1 MSDLFAPMRGLSL
14 RLRLVI
20 TLLAGVAF
28 GLGQAPFDLTGLA
41 LPALLVPFLMLSP
54 EVCRRQ
60 AGWIGWAF
68 GVGYFGTSLT
78 WIVNPF
84 QVDAATTGWMAP
96 FALVLIAAGLAI
108 FWAMP
113 FWLAA
118 SSGLRWLVVP
128 LWTLAELSRAYILT
142 GFPWGLVGYVWTPT
156 IGAQWAAVIG
166 PHGLTLLTLTIAW
179 LASEVSRT
187 RALPLGL
194 AAIVLAIG
202 LIGGGVYLQNRPIAP
217 QEGTPKIV
225 RLVQP
230 NAPQD
235 QKWQRDMIP
244 VFFNRLLSFTEVG
257 PRPDLI
263 IWPETAM
270 PMLLNNAE
278 EALGVVSQSAGP
290 VPMIVGIQRED
301 DGRYYNSLI
310 LQDASGQTSAVYD
323 KHHLVPFGEYMPFP
337 DLFARINVG
346 GLAQRAASGYSAGP
360 GPRLLDLGPLGKALP
375 LICYEAV
382 FPQHAKT
389 GGSRPDM
396 LIQITNDAWFGTWS
410 GPYQHLAQARM
421 RAIEQ
426 GLPMLRSANTGV
438 SAVIDA
444 KGRIVDSIDLGQA
457 GYIDVPL
464 PAALN
469 DTIYSRSG
477 DVPLLVLLLGLTLV
491 GALRARS
498 NSH

>member
-1 MSDLFAPMRGLSL
+1 MTDFFAPVRALPL
-14 RLRLVI
+14 RVRLAI
-20 TLLAGVAF
+20 TLIAGLCF
-28 GLGQAPFDLTGLA
+28 GLGQAPYDLTGLA
-41 LPALLVPFLMLSP
+41 LPALLVPFLMLDPRVTRSA
-54 EVCRRQ
+54 

-68 GVGYFGTSLT
+68 GFGYFGLSLT
-78 WIVNPF
+78 WITNPF

-118 SSGLRWLVVP
+118 TSGLRWLVVP

-166 PHGLTLLTLTIAW
+166 PHGLTLVTLTIVW

-194 AAIVLAIG
+194 SAIGLSIG
-202 LIGGGVYLQNRPIAP
+202 LIGGGVVLSMREPDASADP
-217 QEGTPKIV
+217 VPVV

-235 QKWQRDMIP
+235 EKWQQDKIP
-244 VFFNRLLSFTEVG
+244 VFFDRLLRFSEEG
-257 PRPDLI
+257 QRPDLI

-270 PMLLNNAE
+270 PMLLNHAD
-278 EALGVVSQSAGP
+278 EALEVVSQSAGP
-290 VPMIVGIQRED
+290 VPMIIGIQREEN
-301 DGRYYNSLI
+301 GAYFNSLI
-310 LQDASGQTSAVYD
+310 VQDETGQTSALYD
-323 KHHLVPFGEYMPFP
+323 KHHLVPFGEYMPFR
-337 DLFARINVG
+337 DLFARINVS
-346 GLAQRAASGYSAGP
+346 GLAERAESGYTPGP
-360 GPRLLDLGPLGKALP
+360 GPRLIDLGPLGKALP

-382 FPQHAKT
+382 FPQH
-389 GGSRPDM
+389 SRSSEERPDM

-410 GPYQHLAQARM
+410 GPYQHMAQARM

-426 GLPMLRSANTGV
+426 GLPMLRSANTGI

-444 KGRIVDSIDLGQA
+444 KGHVVDQIDLGKA
-457 GYIDVPL
+457 GYVDVFL
-464 PAALN
+464 PRALA
-469 DTIYSRSG
+469 TTPYARTG

-491 GALRARS
+491 GALRAR
-498 NSH
+498 NISH

>member
-1 MSDLFAPMRGLSL
+1 M
-14 RLRLVI
+14 I

-194 AAIVLAIG
+194 AAIALAIG
-202 LIGGGVYLQNRPIAP
+202 LIGGGVYLQSRPITP

-263 IWPETAM
+263 
-270 PMLLNNAE
+270 
-278 EALGVVSQSAGP
+278 
-290 VPMIVGIQRED
+290 
-301 DGRYYNSLI
+301 
-310 LQDASGQTSAVYD
+310 
-323 KHHLVPFGEYMPFP
+323 
-337 DLFARINVG
+337 
-346 GLAQRAASGYSAGP
+346 
-360 GPRLLDLGPLGKALP
+360 
-375 LICYEAV
+375 
-382 FPQHAKT
+382 
-389 GGSRPDM
+389 
-396 LIQITNDAWFGTWS
+396 
-410 GPYQHLAQARM
+410 
-421 RAIEQ
+421 
-426 GLPMLRSANTGV
+426 
-438 SAVIDA
+438 
-444 KGRIVDSIDLGQA
+444 
-457 GYIDVPL
+457 
-464 PAALN
+464 
-469 DTIYSRSG
+469 
-477 DVPLLVLLLGLTLV
+477 
-491 GALRARS
+491 
-498 NSH
+498 